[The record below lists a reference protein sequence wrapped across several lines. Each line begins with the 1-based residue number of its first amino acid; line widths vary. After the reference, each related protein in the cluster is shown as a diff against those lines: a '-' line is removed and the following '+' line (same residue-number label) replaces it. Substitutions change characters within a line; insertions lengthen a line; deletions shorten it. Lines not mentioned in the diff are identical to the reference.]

1 MDLAAKR
8 RRARERKSTQ
18 ERMLAEFERQ
28 REEYVA
34 DRKHRSEY
42 QESKATSRKLSKY
55 FNDKMVCFVVFGF
68 LPTRFEF

>member
-28 REEYVA
+28 REEYLA

-68 LPTRFEF
+68 LLTRFEF